1 MFDSVR
7 AKTGAT
13 GTAEAAEGKGRGAAG
28 KGLQLLLRSW
38 RVVTRGARRARR
50 AARVPRQW
58 FIGFIK
64 LLVLLVSYYLLIAS
78 PRAPARRA
86 MLVWA
91 DYYFIGFLRAPRR
104 AGVRACPRG
113 K

>member
-1 MFDSVR
+1 MFDSGR

-38 RVVTRGARRARR
+38 RVVARGARRARR

-78 PRAPARRA
+78 PRAPA
-86 MLVWA
+86 
-91 DYYFIGFLRAPRR
+91 
-104 AGVRACPRG
+104 
-113 K
+113 